1 MNAQSPKSL
10 TYVPIRRLLLDDA
23 NPRFPRSH
31 VGESQ
36 AALAVRL
43 EMAFDAFTVAE
54 SIKKC
59 GFFLSEPLVVIGHPQ
74 SEALIVVEGNRRLT
88 ALLGLADRSIRS
100 QFEDADRWNALVD
113 GDGQVLTLE
122 SEVPVVIMESRH
134 ACATLIGRR
143 HISGILAWS
152 PLAQARFIARLLQE
166 GKSVAEVHEQVG
178 LEPSKI
184 SALSRDYAIA
194 IHAKELGVDTGEI
207 EQAFSLLQVAMG
219 NTKLRE
225 FVGAPLGSKY
235 VIGKDPVDPK
245 RRDALR
251 EVLGFIFGSEQ
262 RQPVIGESRDISKLA
277 SVVASEEGLRALR
290 AGETLD
296 AAKQRVDD
304 SKVDPRERLLKRLS
318 AAKNALIASSDD
330 ISGFHDDP
338 QVRSMIEEVA
348 ECLHNLEGPAA

>member
-23 NPRFPRSH
+23 NPRFARSH

-59 GFFLSEPLVVIGHPQ
+59 GFFLSEPLVVIRHPQ

-88 ALLGLADRSIRS
+88 ALLGLADHSIRS

-113 GDGQVLTLE
+113 GDGEVLSLE
-122 SEVPVVIMESRH
+122 SEVPVVIMESRD